1 MDSNFKSKVK
11 RNFIFMIIS
20 ASSQCPD
27 YKWLQHYRREDFSAI
42 NQSIAQGQSK
52 LAERD
57 IKFREELA
65 RRAPEYTV
73 IKDYRVC
80 IATWNVNEAPVDV
93 DLFEW
98 LAVGDTAPDIYA
110 IAFQELDMSTR
121 AITMSETRPDSNWT
135 TKVMEALH
143 TGGNYEH
150 LTSIRLVGMMLIVA
164 INRLTVNRGDLR
176 FNKQSVGT
184 GALNIMV

>member
-1 MDSNFKSKVK
+1 MTKLI
-11 RNFIFMIIS
+11 FIKILGN
-20 ASSQCPD
+20 SQFPD
-27 YKWLQHYRREDFSAI
+27 YKWLQQYRRDDYSAI
-42 NQSIAQGQSK
+42 NPSIAQGQSK

-57 IKFREELA
+57 MKFREELT

-93 DLFEW
+93 DLYEW

-110 IAFQELDMSTR
+110 IAFQELDMS
-121 AITMSETRPDSNWT
+121 AFSITMSETRPDSSWT
-135 TKVMEALH
+135 AKVMEALH

-150 LTSIRLVGMMLIVA
+150 LTTIRLVGMMLIIA
-164 INRLTVNRGDLR
+164 INQLTVNRGDLR

-184 GALNIMV
+184 GALNIMVC